1 MERPCPFRAA
11 GFPTVSVDE
20 AVETVALG
28 RGTWRAEFCRRCGG
42 CHVARRTGHATRPR
56 ASRATLA
63 LRTTTLLTV
72 LLVLA
77 ALALSV
83 AGRL

>member
-1 MERPCPFRAA
+1 M
-11 GFPTVSVDE
+11 DE

-28 RGTWRAEFCRRCGG
+28 QGSWRAEFCRRCGG

-56 ASRATLA
+56 ASRGTLVLRATL
-63 LRTTTLLTV
+63 LLTV
-72 LLVLA
+72 GVVVA